1 MNLKEQYK
9 RRMLEDLQTPERA
22 KQMKA
27 AVRDAEHEAQ
37 MSLALGSDEEARIAQ
52 AVAKAVID
60 RDKMERHDPK
70 IVYGKDGGVVGKVVP
85 TKGSA
90 ARTRRT
96 R

>member
-27 AVRDAEHEAQ
+27 AVAAAKHRAKTARPGMDALLTGEIAKRVGAQ
-37 MSLALGSDEEARIAQ
+37 
-52 AVAKAVID
+52 D
-60 RDKMERHDPK
+60 RMERNDPK

-90 ARTRRT
+90 ARGKGSRL
-96 R
+96 